1 MDFGP
6 RGFLDEDDVKLALS
20 FENGVNNERVFPN
33 VLQKNSEI
41 FYDHS

>member
-20 FENGVNNERVFPN
+20 FKNSVDDEGVFLNI
-33 VLQKNSEI
+33 LQKNSEI
-41 FYDHS
+41 FHNYS

>member
-20 FENGVNNERVFPN
+20 FKNGVDDEGVFLN
-33 VLQKNSEI
+33 ILRKNSEI
-41 FYDHS
+41 FHNHS